1 MNCTVATE
9 LMRGPLD
16 VAVADIDSCI
26 APIAPGA
33 DGLLLLPFF
42 NGERTPDLPRAKGC
56 LLGLDARNTS
66 KGHLLRAT
74 VEGATFALKFGIDE
88 LRGLGLAAG
97 EIVLTGGGANSR
109 VWRQIV
115 ADVAGLPVVILAG
128 NEGAAFGAALQAL
141 WSLERRAYPA
151 LDIGTIT
158 DRHVRVDRAASVRPD
173 PRNVAAYAAS
183 YRNYLRALD
192 RVSPLFTDQ
201 SRVNA

>member
-1 MNCTVATE
+1 
-9 LMRGPLD
+9 
-16 VAVADIDSCI
+16 
-26 APIAPGA
+26 
-33 DGLLLLPFF
+33 LLLLPFF

-88 LRGLGLAAG
+88 LKGLGLAAG
-97 EIVLTGGGANSR
+97 EIVLTGGGAASR

-115 ADVAGLPVVILAG
+115 ADVTGMPVVLLAE

-141 WSLERRAYPA
+141 WSLERRADSA
-151 LDIGTIT
+151 LGIGAIT
-158 DRHVRVDRAASVRPD
+158 DAHVRIDAAAGVRPNRD
-173 PRNVAAYAAS
+173 NVAAYAAA

-192 RVSPLFTDQ
+192 RVSPLFTAQ
-201 SRVNA
+201 SGV